1 MKTKSTKCIH
11 YKGIKSDNCFSR
23 LKDFHIIE
31 SLPPDLM
38 HDFLEGSLMK
48 CFGCL
53 MVSLK
58 KKKLYS
64 VSELN
69 NDLRNFRYQRQDGRN
84 KVPYNL
90 FSETTK
96 KFRLSATH
104 AWTLVKIVPILL
116 GIRFRDDRNYLN
128 FMSLIEIYQM
138 LTDDSYDDEKLIVL
152 TNNID
157 AFLKEFKLNYEDIKL
172 SAKMHFMIHYPRAIR
187 LFGPPIDYSTMRWD
201 SKHHYLKRVHHVT
214 NNHINLLKSMAFRH
228 QNFQLFHLSS
238 TGNYFV
244 EQDFGTFHSINNQI
258 KDFISIKLD
267 TNHLVFYNYIAYQ
280 RTTYTVND
288 LVVVQR
294 KSMTNAPKFA
304 KISTIVYDTRAQIIY
319 LVVEEYITI
328 DYKKY
333 LTGYIIQE
341 RNDQLLQLI
350 ELSDLGHYAPLDSYF
365 ITDEKE
371 ITINIVIPKYAI

>member
-1 MKTKSTKCIH
+1 
-11 YKGIKSDNCFSR
+11 
-23 LKDFHIIE
+23 
-31 SLPPDLM
+31 
-38 HDFLEGSLMK
+38 
-48 CFGCL
+48 
-53 MVSLK
+53 
-58 KKKLYS
+58 
-64 VSELN
+64 
-69 NDLRNFRYQRQDGRN
+69 
-84 KVPYNL
+84 
-90 FSETTK
+90 
-96 KFRLSATH
+96 
-104 AWTLVKIVPILL
+104 
-116 GIRFRDDRNYLN
+116 
-128 FMSLIEIYQM
+128 
-138 LTDDSYDDEKLIVL
+138 
-152 TNNID
+152 
-157 AFLKEFKLNYEDIKL
+157 
-172 SAKMHFMIHYPRAIR
+172 
-187 LFGPPIDYSTMRWD
+187 MRWD

-294 KSMTNAPKFA
+294 KSMINAPKFA

-350 ELSDLGHYAPLDSYF
+350 KLSDLGHYARFILYYGRKKNYNKHRNSKICYLNSVLD
-365 ITDEKE
+365 D
-371 ITINIVIPKYAI
+371 